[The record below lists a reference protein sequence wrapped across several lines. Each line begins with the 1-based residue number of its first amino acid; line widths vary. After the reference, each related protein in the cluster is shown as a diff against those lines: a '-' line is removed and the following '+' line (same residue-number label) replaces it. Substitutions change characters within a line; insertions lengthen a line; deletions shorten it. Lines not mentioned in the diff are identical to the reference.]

1 MVSVNI
7 GDKITDAAARPEEL
21 NATLTQQMIEVLEEP
36 AQDRVVERAEAARL
50 FYSVP
55 FPGVRYYSF

>member
-1 MVSVNI
+1 MVSVNL
-7 GDKITDAAARPEEL
+7 GDKTTDAAARPEEL
-21 NATLTQQMIEVLEEP
+21 NATLTRQMLEVLEEP

>member
-1 MVSVNI
+1 MVSVNLV
-7 GDKITDAAARPEEL
+7 DKTTDAEARPEEL
-21 NATLTQQMIEVLEEP
+21 NTTLARQMLEVLEDP
-36 AQDRVVERAEAARL
+36 AQERVAERAEAARL

>member
-1 MVSVNI
+1 MVSVNL
-7 GDKITDAAARPEEL
+7 GDKTTDAEARPEEL
-21 NATLTQQMIEVLEEP
+21 NPTLARQMLEVLEEP
-36 AQDRVVERAEAARL
+36 PQDRVAERAEAARL

>member
-1 MVSVNI
+1 MVSVNL
-7 GDKITDAAARPEEL
+7 GNKTTNAKARPEEL
-21 NATLTQQMIEVLEEP
+21 NATLTRQVLEVLEEP
-36 AQDRVVERAEAARL
+36 AQGRVVEQAEAARL

>member
-1 MVSVNI
+1 MVSVKL
-7 GDKITDAAARPEEL
+7 GDKATDAEARPEEL
-21 NATLTQQMIEVLEEP
+21 NATLTRQMLEVLEEP